1 MTDRRGPP
9 DPDYAALALFRH
21 LVRRFLAFS
30 EAAARKEGLAPEQ
43 HQVLLAVQGLPPD
56 SLPTVGALAWQ
67 LQLRPAQVTRRVRRL
82 VASRFLR
89 RLPHRLDPRED
100 LIAVASRG
108 EAVLRR
114 LSITHRD
121 ELRRMAP
128 QMLPALAELIH
139 PDRRAS
145 SSFAAPSRP
154 RRGLSMSA
162 SLRLRSAVPSF
173 P

>member
-1 MTDRRGPP
+1 MP

-30 EAAARKEGLAPEQ
+30 EAAARKEGLPPQ
-43 HQVLLAVQGLPPD
+43 HHQILLAVQGLPPD

-67 LQLRPAQVTRRVRRL
+67 MQLPRGQVARRIRRML
-82 VASRFLR
+82 ASRLLR
-89 RLPHRLDPRED
+89 RLRHRLDRRDD
-100 LIAVASRG
+100 LIDVAPRG

-114 LSITHRD
+114 LSIAHRD

-128 QMLPALAELIH
+128 QILPALAELLH
-139 PDRRAS
+139 PAQKERSA
-145 SSFAAPSRP
+145 FAAPSRP
-154 RRGLSMSA
+154 RRGLSLSA